1 MPIPMYKAKEKPT
14 QVQTEIKHLVA
25 IAAGKGGV
33 GKSTVAV
40 NLGLALQSLGMKVG
54 IFDADIYGPSVR
66 KMLPEDHPPSQQ
78 GALLIPAICYGGVR
92 MMSMAYF
99 RKEKE
104 AAVIRAPIANGII
117 MQFIQNTAWGNLDYL
132 LIDFPPGTGDI
143 QLTLSQQ
150 ANLHGALMVTTP
162 QEVAVMDVRKAMDLF
177 EKVHLPVVG
186 IVENMSYYKEHA
198 AGQKQYLFGK
208 GGGQKLA
215 KASGVP
221 FLGEIP
227 IDPEICKCG
236 DLGTP
241 LIAKESTLSVGA
253 VAFLEISKNF
263 IQEVETLKNVTQGTL
278 QNFELIWKE
287 MPEDAAIISN
297 SKY

>member
-1 MPIPMYKAKEKPT
+1 MYKAKEIAEQAQDKG
-14 QVQTEIKHLVA
+14 QVKHVIA
-25 IAAGKGGV
+25 VAAGKGGV

-40 NLGLALQSLGMKVG
+40 NLALALQSQGKKVG

-66 KMLPEDHPPSQQ
+66 KMLPEEHPPSQQ
-78 GALLIPAICYGGVR
+78 GNQIIPAICYGGVR

-99 RKEKE
+99 RKDKE

-143 QLTLSQQ
+143 QLTLSQH
-150 ANLHGALMVTTP
+150 ANLLGALMVTTP
-162 QEVAVMDVRKAMDLF
+162 QEIAVMDVRKAIDLF
-177 EKVHLPVVG
+177 EKVHLPIIG
-186 IVENMSYYKEHA
+186 IVENMSYYKDLTT
-198 AGQKQYLFGK
+198 GQKLHLFGK
-208 GGGQKLA
+208 GGGRKLA

-227 IDPEICKCG
+227 IDAEICLRG
-236 DLGTP
+236 DSGEP
-241 LIAKESTLSVGA
+241 LIVKDIRDTSDGA
-253 VAFLEISKNF
+253 FAFLEFSKNF
-263 IQEVETLKNVTQGTL
+263 IQEVEALKNSTEGSL
-278 QNFELIWKE
+278 QNFVLTWKE
-287 MPEDAAIISN
+287 IPADAVISN